1 MDLREKKTKRSIQNA
16 FLQLR
21 AHKPLERI
29 TVKELAELAEISKG
43 TFYLHYKDIY
53 DLSEQL
59 QNGVIEKILDTITR
73 PELILSAPAQFTKEL
88 YAAFYAHQSLI
99 DILFRGTQASVLPL
113 QIEKKIRE
121 YIDRLVPQAR
131 EQARLSILLSY
142 QIQGGYYAYAD
153 NHKRFGTECVLE
165 VLSETAEKLSL
176 NTEMPT

>member
-21 AHKPLERI
+21 SHKPLERI
-29 TVKELAELAEISKG
+29 TVKELSELAEISKG

-53 DLSEQL
+53 DLSEHL
-59 QNGVIEKILDTITR
+59 QNEVIQKILDTILH

-99 DILFRGTQASVLPL
+99 DILFSGTQTSVLPL
-113 QIEKKIRE
+113 QIEKKMRE
-121 YIDRLVPQAR
+121 YIYQLVPHAR
-131 EQARLSILLSY
+131 EQTRLSILLSY

-153 NHKRFGTECVLE
+153 NHKRFGPECVLE
-165 VLSETAEKLSL
+165 VLSEIAEKLSL

>member
-21 AHKPLERI
+21 SHKPLERI
-29 TVKELAELAEISKG
+29 TVKELSELAEISKG

-53 DLSEQL
+53 DLSEHL
-59 QNGVIEKILDTITR
+59 QNEVIQKILDSITR
-73 PELILSAPAQFTKEL
+73 PELFLSAPAQFTQEL
-88 YAAFYAHQSLI
+88 CTAFYAHQSLN

-113 QIEKKIRE
+113 QIEEKMRE
-121 YIDRLVPQAR
+121 YIYQLVPQAR

-153 NHKRFGTECVLE
+153 NHKRFGPECVLE
-165 VLSETAEKLSL
+165 VLSEIAEKLSL
-176 NTEMPT
+176 NTGMPT